1 MRSDDWCLLVCD
13 FEDDAELVV
22 VVVREDIVIIVV
34 ISHKRFSLIFWGRS
48 LRQNLRQKFEGQNK
62 PEKRAKQSHKF
73 SRVHARQTTTTTIV
87 FVATFYRHK

>member
-48 LRQNLRQKFEGQNK
+48 AQNLRQKFE
-62 PEKRAKQSHKF
+62 AKQ
-73 SRVHARQTTTTTIV
+73 T
-87 FVATFYRHK
+87 